1 MQVLGLDLGGTNIK
15 WAVLDSGGGVDGA
28 PRPLGFGSLPTGAED
43 GPEAVAGRLLE
54 AGRRA
59 IGIHGDVEA
68 IGVGVPGLFDR
79 STGAI
84 ELFPNL
90 PGAWPGFPLRAR
102 LGGHFGRPVAI
113 INDARAFTLAEG
125 TLGAGRGCR
134 TLVCITLG
142 TGVGGGV
149 LIDGRLHLGANG
161 RAGEIGH
168 QVVVED
174 GPPCGC
180 GNRGCVEP
188 LAWAETLARLAGR
201 ATAAEV
207 YAGAADGDER
217 CRAAISEA
225 ARYLGLGLAN
235 VTTVLVPDRIV
246 VGGGISAAGEL
257 LLEPLRAAVRAR
269 APLVEPDRID
279 IVAAS
284 LGSEAGAIGAALA
297 ALAALEETSAAAR

>member
-1 MQVLGLDLGGTNIK
+1 MRALGLDLGGTNIK
-15 WAVLDSGGGVDGA
+15 WAALEAAGGAGGE
-28 PRPLGFGSLPTGAED
+28 PRPLGYGSLPTGAD
-43 GPEAVAGRLLE
+43 AGPDAVAGRLLE

-59 IGIHGDVEA
+59 TAAHGDVAA
-68 IGVGVPGLFDR
+68 IGLGVPGLFDR
-79 STGAI
+79 ESGAV

-90 PGAWPGFPLRAR
+90 RGPWTGFPLRAR
-102 LGGHFGRPVAI
+102 LEAGFGRPVTL

-188 LAWAETLARLAGR
+188 LAWAATLTRLAGR
-201 ATAAEV
+201 ETAAEV
-207 YAGAADGDER
+207 YAGAAEGDEQ
-217 CRAAISEA
+217 CRSAIA
-225 ARYLGLGLAN
+225 HVARYLGLGLAN

-246 VGGGISAAGEL
+246 IGGGISAAGKL
-257 LLEPLRAAVRAR
+257 LLEPLRAEVRAR

-279 IVAAS
+279 IVAAA
-284 LGSEAGAIGAALA
+284 LGPEAGAVGAALA
-297 ALAALEETSAAAR
+297 ALEGTGSAT

>member
-1 MQVLGLDLGGTNIK
+1 MRVLGLDLGGTNIK
-15 WAVLDSGGGVDGA
+15 WAVLDGDGGVDDA
-28 PRPLGFGSLPTGAED
+28 PRPLGYGSLPTGAEG
-43 GPEAVAGRLLE
+43 GPDAVAERMLE

-59 IGIHGDVEA
+59 IGVHGDVA
-68 IGVGVPGLFDR
+68 AVGVGVPGLFNRD
-79 STGAI
+79 SGAI

-90 PGAWPGFPLRAR
+90 PGPWPGYPLRAR
-102 LGGHFGRPVAI
+102 LEAGFGRPVTL

-149 LIDGRLHLGANG
+149 LIDGRVHLGANG

-188 LAWAETLARLAGR
+188 LAWAATLTRLAGR
-201 ATAAEV
+201 DTAAEV
-207 YAGAADGDER
+207 YAGAAEGDEQ
-217 CRAAISEA
+217 CRAAIAEV

-246 VGGGISAAGEL
+246 IGGGISAAGEL
-257 LLEPLRAAVRAR
+257 LLEPLRAVVRAR
-269 APLVEPDRID
+269 APLVDPDRID
-279 IVAAS
+279 IVAAA
-284 LGSEAGAIGAALA
+284 LGPEAGAVGAALA
-297 ALAALEETSAAAR
+297 ALDGSDVATAG